1 MRRSHMCYPL
11 FLFVLLAGCGR
22 SSLDRV
28 SISGKVLYRGKPVTG
43 GIVTFMSPKGFSN
56 TATIDAEGNYQ
67 LMAPVG
73 SLKIG
78 VDNRMLQKS
87 ARSSQSRML
96 KPPTES
102 ASLQPISGVY
112 VPIPEKYSSVDT
124 SGLTCF
130 TASIST
136 PFNILL
142 E

>member
-1 MRRSHMCYPL
+1 MRRSHMYYPL
-11 FLFVLLAGCGR
+11 FLLALLAGCSR

-28 SISGKVLYRGKPVTG
+28 SISGKVLFRGKPLPG

-56 TATIDAEGNYQ
+56 TATIDGEGNYQ

-78 VDNRMLQKS
+78 VDNRMLQKTP
-87 ARSSQSRML
+87 RSSQNRLL
-96 KPPTES
+96 KPPPES

-112 VPIPEKYSSVDT
+112 VPIPEKYTSVDT
-124 SGLTCF
+124 SGLTCS
-130 TASIST
+130 TTSVSI